1 MDEFLA
7 GLICGGA
14 IMSSILVSVY
24 SSPSQIKQIE
34 QIEQKMQKEAIQIEE
49 KMQKQAISHGAAH
62 YEVDTNGVV
71 SFKWNK

>member
-7 GLICGGA
+7 GIICGGA
-14 IMSSILVSVY
+14 IMTSVLVSVY
-24 SSPSQIKQIE
+24 SSPAQIKQIE
-34 QIEQKMQKEAIQIEE
+34 QN
-49 KMQKQAISHGAAH
+49 MQKQAISHGAAH

>member
-24 SSPSQIKQIE
+24 SSPEKIK
-34 QIEQKMQKEAIQIEE
+34 QIEQKMQKEAIQIEQNMRKE
-49 KMQKQAISHGAAH
+49 AISHGAAH

>member
-34 QIEQKMQKEAIQIEE
+34 QKMQKEAIQIEE

-62 YEVDTNGVV
+62 YEVNTNGVV
-71 SFKWNK
+71 SLKWNR

>member
-7 GLICGGA
+7 GIICGGA
-14 IMSSILVSVY
+14 IMSAILVSVY
-24 SSPSQIKQIE
+24 SSPAQIKQIE
-34 QIEQKMQKEAIQIEE
+34 RKMQKEAIQIEQN
-49 KMQKQAISHGAAH
+49 MQKQAISHGAAH

>member
-1 MDEFLA
+1 MDEFLF
-7 GLICGGA
+7 GNICGSV
-14 IMSSILVSVY
+14 IMSAVLVSVY

-34 QIEQKMQKEAIQIEE
+34 QKMQKE
-49 KMQKQAISHGAAH
+49 AISHGAAH

>member
-24 SSPSQIKQIE
+24 SSPSQIK

>member
-7 GLICGGA
+7 GIICGSVFMGVV
-14 IMSSILVSVY
+14 LVSVY
-24 SSPSQIKQIE
+24 SSPAQIK
-34 QIEQKMQKEAIQIEE
+34 QIEQKMQKQAIQIEQN
-49 KMQKQAISHGAAH
+49 MQKEAISHGVAH

>member
-7 GLICGGA
+7 GLLCGGA

-24 SSPSQIKQIE
+24 SSPEKIK
-34 QIEQKMQKEAIQIEE
+34 QIEQKMQKVAIQIEQN
-49 KMQKQAISHGAAH
+49 MQKQAISHGAAH